1 MTVREGIGTGFGRAP
16 QPELAHDIALK
27 AAETD
32 ATKRALA
39 TFGNPFGLA
48 LYDRDQAQ
56 VTKARTKVASRDDA
70 GTRVARSGA
79 DQSRGSRSPFPR
91 SSRLRR
97 GSFAPDRPSGYGRC
111 RLRLLVAQFRRL
123 RKAQDRGWARRYHS
137 TSARRGVK
145 GACAPGRTGA
155 TFHLQWRDK
164 RSNFCRRAGGRILSD
179 PKGEADSRSGAS
191 RLCRQ
196 PALLDLRPP
205 AGASASLT
213 LCAAARHGDEGLG

>member
-48 LYDRDQAQ
+48 LYDRGQAQ
-56 VTKARTKVASRDDA
+56 VTKARTKVAPETTPELA
-70 GTRVARSGA
+70 
-79 DQSRGSRSPFPR
+79 SPDLVLTNLEGREVRFQR

-111 RLRLLVAQFRRL
+111 RLCLLVAQFRGL
-123 RKAQDRGWARRYHS
+123 WKAQDRG
-137 TSARRGVK
+137 
-145 GACAPGRTGA
+145 
-155 TFHLQWRDK
+155 
-164 RSNFCRRAGGRILSD
+164 
-179 PKGEADSRSGAS
+179 
-191 RLCRQ
+191 
-196 PALLDLRPP
+196 
-205 AGASASLT
+205 
-213 LCAAARHGDEGLG
+213 